1 MRQLSDICTEPAEYV
16 YHWSQGRLFRNATQ
30 AACRTGVALAPRE
43 CALFHFAE
51 SKYLSKTCQAR
62 LPKTSKPTQKKQP
75 MPARPRTTHSYNTRG
90 YCNTAP
96 TSVPPC
102 GT

>member
-62 LPKTSKPTQKKQP
+62 LPKTSKSTQKK
-75 MPARPRTTHSYNTRG
+75 ANASRHEPRTRTY
-90 YCNTAP
+90 
-96 TSVPPC
+96 
-102 GT
+102 